1 MSGRDGVSGAEM
13 STELEGAVRQPRS
26 RQLYLRRAYIRQRRG
41 TRSGRSGC
49 GGLRR
54 AEDEEKSPD
63 HYPGSSL
70 GRCTSE
76 RRYSALLASS
86 DQDQLLGSF
95 LVCVRAAEKKP
106 PTGVATAVGEVT
118 GKKPFGLEY
127 RFTEQR

>member
-1 MSGRDGVSGAEM
+1 MPTPRLYKTTAWHS
-13 STELEGAVRQPRS
+13 VREERV
-26 RQLYLRRAYIRQRRG
+26 RR
-41 TRSGRSGC
+41 
-49 GGLRR
+49 LRR
-54 AEDEEKSPD
+54 AESEEKSPD